1 MGLRQVGF
9 GVAVIGGLAIS
20 ALLSGAAMAADG
32 KKLFDEKGCVACHGE
47 DAKTSAVEG
56 YPRLA
61 GQRPPYA
68 LAQMKD
74 IKGGVRKSEALE
86 AMLPFIEQVNDE
98 EMNAIAEYVG
108 SLPIGKDE
116 GDPSADGKKLYMTKT
131 CIACHGKDGNKPI
144 QAYPRLIGQEPNYLL
159 AQMKAIKTG
168 ERANGNSQAMKAVM
182 HLVNDDEMKKI
193 TEYLSRTATQ

>member
-1 MGLRQVGF
+1 
-9 GVAVIGGLAIS
+9 
-20 ALLSGAAMAADG
+20 
-32 KKLFDEKGCVACHGE
+32 
-47 DAKTSAVEG
+47 
-56 YPRLA
+56 
-61 GQRPPYA
+61 
-68 LAQMKD
+68 
-74 IKGGVRKSEALE
+74 
-86 AMLPFIEQVNDE
+86 
-98 EMNAIAEYVG
+98 
-108 SLPIGKDE
+108 
-116 GDPSADGKKLYMTKT
+116 MTKT